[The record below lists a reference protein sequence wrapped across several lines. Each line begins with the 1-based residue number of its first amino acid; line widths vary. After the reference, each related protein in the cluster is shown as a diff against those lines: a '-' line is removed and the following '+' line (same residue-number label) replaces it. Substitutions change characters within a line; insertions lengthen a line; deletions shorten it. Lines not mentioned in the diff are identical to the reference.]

1 MTQLPF
7 AAALGLLLWVVFSL
21 LCNGIASLRLLT
33 ALRGLSLIVYG
44 AGAGVILHGLVG
56 WVIAAVPPLRWAFV
70 LLLVGLT
77 LASAVYVVRVKLLSE
92 LRATLPL
99 ATKVS
104 LALWVLLLLGCL
116 GLLHLRVRYTD
127 PLPDGQYL
135 SKEHN
140 LNVKIQFLT
149 GSPTDNYIP
158 FAVAEYFLR
167 GVSFKEQRPILPG
180 NEVSNRTILM
190 SLVAM
195 PFRVACGVPRDHPQL
210 GSYNFFGRKCPDV
223 MKLNT
228 GSYFEQFEIVG
239 MVLNSLLLLGA
250 ILFCTSFGAEPIV
263 APAALLYIT
272 CPYFL
277 AETIY
282 TWPKALAGFFILLA
296 WSSHR
301 KGHHSAVVGALM
313 ALAYHSHPYAI
324 VFAGFLG
331 LFYLIQFWRGKSD
344 FYATGAYLAIFA
356 LLVTPWFF
364 WTRLILQIPSDLIA
378 QNLSGPNT
386 EIPLSSPVNFLW
398 VRFWNFLSL
407 IAPVMFRVYP
417 FQFATVVAQFLYC
430 LPGAVGLLI
439 VYPAFAECALTPNL
453 RPWIW
458 FGLIGPGLALVA
470 IFSCPALLVLHGYQS
485 LAAAL
490 LFIGVWFFWQRTSR
504 ACYFTVLGLQLAIN
518 ILVLLARGAVVG
530 VH

>member
-1 MTQLPF
+1 
-7 AAALGLLLWVVFSL
+7 
-21 LCNGIASLRLLT
+21 
-33 ALRGLSLIVYG
+33 
-44 AGAGVILHGLVG
+44 
-56 WVIAAVPPLRWAFV
+56 
-70 LLLVGLT
+70 
-77 LASAVYVVRVKLLSE
+77 
-92 LRATLPL
+92 
-99 ATKVS
+99 
-104 LALWVLLLLGCL
+104 
-116 GLLHLRVRYTD
+116 
-127 PLPDGQYL
+127 
-135 SKEHN
+135 
-140 LNVKIQFLT
+140 
-149 GSPTDNYIP
+149 
-158 FAVAEYFLR
+158 
-167 GVSFKEQRPILPG
+167 
-180 NEVSNRTILM
+180 M

-272 CPYFL
+272 CPYFR

-504 ACYFTVLGLQLAIN
+504 ACYLTVLGLQLAIN
-518 ILVLLARGAVVG
+518 ILVLLAQGAVVG